1 MSKDDFLFQVEE
13 GLKTRPEIAGASV
26 SSHVYMKNND
36 TEYYGVTIFF
46 NPEKISPVF
55 YIDRF
60 YDDYC
65 RKKLTVDETVDKILS
80 TYKTLVADKADHFDL
95 SLNFDDVKDRITYR
109 LVSLKKNKK
118 FLEDVPHIIYLDLAI
133 IFTVVYKL
141 DSGGVES
148 LKITYELMDA
158 WEKKVG
164 ELMELAKVN
173 TPRLFP
179 PVLKRLTDVLGMDD
193 YSFDMLLLSN
203 EYYVFGATAILYED
217 EMCKIAERLDDD
229 LYVIPS
235 SIHEVLILPKCLV
248 CDVDDINDMIHS
260 INEEQLISTDILSD
274 KAYFYDRSENRFYF

>member
-1 MSKDDFLFQVEE
+1 MSKDDFLIQVEE

-26 SSHVYMKNND
+26 SSHIYMKNND

-65 RKKLTVDETVDKILS
+65 RKKLTVDEAVDKILLS
-80 TYKTLVADKADHFDL
+80 YRSLVADKADHFDL
-95 SLNFDDVKDRITYR
+95 SLNFDDVKDRIVYR

-118 FLEDVPHIIYLDLAI
+118 FLENVPHIIYMDLAI
-133 IFTVVYKL
+133 IFTVVCKV
-141 DSGGVES
+141 DCSGVES

-158 WEKKVG
+158 WEKKPG
-164 ELMELAKVN
+164 DLMKLAKKN
-173 TPRLFP
+173 TPILFP
-179 PVLKRLTDVLGMDD
+179 AVTKKLSDVLGMEDHE
-193 YSFDMLLLSN
+193 FDLLLLSN
-203 EYYVFGATAILYED
+203 EYFVFGATAVLYED
-217 EMCKIAERLDDD
+217 LMRRIAERIGDD

-235 SIHEVLILPKCLV
+235 SIHEVLIIPKGVV
-248 CDVDDINDMIHS
+248 CDVEDINDIIRT

-274 KAYFYDRSENRFYF
+274 KAYLYDRSENRFQF